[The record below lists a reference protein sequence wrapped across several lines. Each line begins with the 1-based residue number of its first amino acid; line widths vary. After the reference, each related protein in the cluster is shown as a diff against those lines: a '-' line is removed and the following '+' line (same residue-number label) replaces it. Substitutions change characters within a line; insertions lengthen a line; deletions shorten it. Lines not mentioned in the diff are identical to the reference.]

1 MHKIYKIRKLL
12 VVVFILNTLSSFSQ
26 RNIDK
31 GDRYFNVNQFE
42 TAIKY
47 YLTDASSKNKKTA
60 EYAMQKL
67 ADCYRIIGEFE
78 KAEECYKKILKRKK
92 KDPIHYLNYGLSLKS
107 SAKYA
112 EAKLQFAEYI
122 KLKPEDLMG
131 PVYLHSC
138 DSAQKWLDETIGKEV
153 KNIEK
158 INTEHSEFSPYIIN
172 NKLFFSSARP
182 GSKQALISFDGGGE
196 VYRLDL
202 YNIDLY
208 NIDRKETDQ
217 TYIINFKEI
226 NSSKHEGA
234 ACFSKDG
241 KELYFTKT
249 VNGSKNEKTNA
260 IINTLQIFYSKID
273 STGKWTLP
281 KSAFSFNS
289 TNYSV
294 AHPSLSS
301 DGNTI
306 FFMSDMKGGLGKTD
320 IYFCTKQTNGKWT
333 PPRNIGNSVNTFGY
347 EMFPYIA
354 ESGVLYFASNAHPG
368 MGQLDIFEAHY
379 IDGKWTNITNLK
391 PPINSIGNDFG
402 IVMDG
407 ASHRGFFSSDR
418 FNGKGSED
426 IYSFADELPLSLN
439 FKDDSLMF
447 SDKSI
452 FDELKYKITNEKD
465 KSETELVSINGSY
478 KFKLDRTGSYKLV
491 ARKNG
496 MLFNKVFFDYD
507 ANQNDY
513 RLNIKTSNKPILLEG
528 IFSLSKKSLLNETE
542 VSVTDTAGIVSKHV
556 LRSFETVDDTIK
568 NNLEYQIVTKLNS
581 APKASVNANDSVN
594 NNSIHLKVKVVS
606 NGINVDK
613 AIITIKE
620 SEKIITTISN
630 NNNGEFNCYFKY
642 NYPSKYILEISSDG
656 FNTKNIVFETKE
668 NQYADNL
675 EIELSSK

>member
-1 MHKIYKIRKLL
+1 MHKINKKNKLLL
-12 VVVFILNTLSSFSQ
+12 VVLCLSTLSIFSQ
-26 RNIDK
+26 RNIEK

-47 YLTDASSKNKKTA
+47 YLADASSKSKKTA

-78 KAEECYKKILKRKK
+78 KAEECYRKILKRKK

-112 EAKLQFAEYI
+112 EAKIQFQEYI
-122 KLKPEDLMG
+122 RLKPEDLMG
-131 PVYLHSC
+131 PVYFRSC

-158 INTEHSEFSPYIIN
+158 INTEYSEFCPHIN
-172 NKLFFSSARP
+172 NSKLYFSSARA
-182 GSKQALISFDGGGE
+182 GSKQALVSFDGGGE
-196 VYRLDL
+196 ICRLDL
-202 YNIDLY
+202 YHIDFSNIDK
-208 NIDRKETDQ
+208 KETDK
-217 TYIINFKEI
+217 TDIVNFKEI

-241 KELYFTKT
+241 RELYFTKT
-249 VNGSKNEKTNA
+249 VKGSRNEKTNA
-260 IINTLQIFYSKID
+260 ILNTLQIFYSKID
-273 STGKWTLP
+273 STGKWTVP

-294 AHPSLSS
+294 AHPSLSA

-320 IYFCTKQTNGKWT
+320 IYFCTKQTNGQWT

-354 ESGVLYFASNAHPG
+354 ESGTLYFSSNSHPG
-368 MGQLDIFEAHY
+368 MGQLDVFEAHFVE
-379 IDGKWTNITNLK
+379 GKWMNVANLK

-407 ASHRGFFSSDR
+407 LSHRGFFSSDR

-426 IYSFADELPLSLN
+426 IYSFADDLPLSLN

-465 KSETELVSINGSY
+465 KSETELVSVSGIY
-478 KFKLDRTGSYKLV
+478 KFKLEKGVSYKLV

-496 MLFNKVFFDYD
+496 MLFNKVFFEYG
-507 ANQNDY
+507 ANQNEY
-513 RLNIKTSNKPILLEG
+513 HLEIRTIFKPVLLDG
-528 IFSLSKKSLLNETE
+528 IFSLTKKSPFNEIT
-542 VSVTDTAGIVSKHV
+542 VFIKDTLGVITKKVV
-556 LRSFETVDDTIK
+556 RSFEPINDTIK
-568 NNLEYQIVTKLNS
+568 NNKAYTIYAKFDPTPNMVTNNLAVNLKLKIAS
-581 APKASVNANDSVN
+581 HSGKAVENLVITITNGSDTLTSVNSV
-594 NNSIHLKVKVVS
+594 
-606 NGINVDK
+606 
-613 AIITIKE
+613 AT
-620 SEKIITTISN
+620 
-630 NNNGEFNCYFKY
+630 GEFSCFLKNIYPNKY
-642 NYPSKYILEISSDG
+642 NIDISSKE
-656 FNTKNIVFETKE
+656 FPTKNIELMLKE
-668 NQYADNL
+668 N
-675 EIELSSK
+675 SSKEELEVILDEK